1 MRNTFLFFCAIV
13 LMVSCNEY
21 RYTAK
26 YHEPQTLFDTQK
38 FAAEPSNWD
47 FYVHGKNNQIY
58 KTRSEILDSISFQA
72 VLTKSEPIDVPKG
85 LKRFEYARKKEVHIY
100 AKDSSILFEDDFVQ
114 NTQVFDLKKDDIVE
128 VVSYTDPINQDSDD
142 LVKIIITAVSMYVL
156 VIAASLG
163 LAIWLVYTIV
173 NSITSSIS
181 SSCFIATMV
190 YGSYDAKEVLILRK
204 FRDEK
209 LKKTILG
216 EIFIANYYV
225 FSPLFVKCFKNV
237 TFVNIF
243 IKKCLDRWVNHLKLK
258 NNW

>member
-1 MRNTFLFFCAIV
+1 
-13 LMVSCNEY
+13 MVSCNEY

-58 KTRSEILDSISFQA
+58 KTRSEILDSISFQT

-128 VVSYTDPINQDSDD
+128 VVSYTNPINKDSNET
-142 LVKIIITAVSMYVL
+142 LLKFL
-156 VIAASLG
+156 IA
-163 LAIWLVYTIV
+163 
-173 NSITSSIS
+173 SITLFVAAFGYSVWIVYDFLG
-181 SSCFIATMV
+181 CYIATMV

-209 LKKTILG
+209 LKKTVPG
-216 EIFIANYYV
+216 KIFIANYYF

-237 TFVNIF
+237 TFVNVF
-243 IKKCLDRWVNHLKLK
+243 IKKCLDRWINHLKLK